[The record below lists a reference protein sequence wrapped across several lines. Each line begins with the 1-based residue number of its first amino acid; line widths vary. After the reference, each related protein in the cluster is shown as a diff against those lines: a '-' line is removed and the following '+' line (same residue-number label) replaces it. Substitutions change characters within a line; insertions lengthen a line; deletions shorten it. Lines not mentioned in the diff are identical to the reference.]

1 MYIFVRSFFSR
12 HTASMAM
19 VAVGKRPR
27 DGEVLCVAPATCSA
41 VDVASPSDEHTLSLL
56 AGRWPG
62 RESEVR
68 RLWSLLSNAAHSLPI
83 FIHGPTATG
92 KSSIV
97 REVVRS
103 LKMTF
108 AIVDCLS
115 GSAQTMYEG
124 ALNQLHH
131 HQPCARSGSADIF
144 VLWQRIHTLPS
155 GPQ

>member
-1 MYIFVRSFFSR
+1 
-12 HTASMAM
+12 MAM

-41 VDVASPSDEHTLSLL
+41 ANVPSPSDEHTLSLL
-56 AGRWPG
+56 ANRWPG

-83 FIHGPTATG
+83 FVHGPTATG

-103 LKMTF
+103 LKMAS

-131 HQPCARSGSADIF
+131 HQPCARSGYPTLPPPHPPPPPPLSAEF
-144 VLWQRIHTLPS
+144 FLLHQRIQDP
-155 GPQ
+155 PQ

>member
-1 MYIFVRSFFSR
+1 
-12 HTASMAM
+12 MAM

-27 DGEVLCVAPATCSA
+27 DGEVLCVAPAPCSA
-41 VDVASPSDEHTLSLL
+41 VDVPSPSDEHTLSLL
-56 AGRWPG
+56 ANRWPG

-115 GSAQTMYEG
+115 GSAQTMY
-124 ALNQLHH
+124 LI
-131 HQPCARSGSADIF
+131 SAHRTHFSHMSHPTFPISHRLFLFRPLRPDT
-144 VLWQRIHTLPS
+144 RP
-155 GPQ
+155 P